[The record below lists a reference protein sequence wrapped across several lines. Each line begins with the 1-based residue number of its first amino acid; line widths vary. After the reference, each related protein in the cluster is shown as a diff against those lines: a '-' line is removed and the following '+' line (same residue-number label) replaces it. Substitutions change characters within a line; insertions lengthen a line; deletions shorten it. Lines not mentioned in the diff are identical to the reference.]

1 MQPQR
6 FNGPPL
12 PQYPAPQQMPPM
24 MPQQMFPQQ
33 QLPPQGAVP
42 PQMPQQPLNRP
53 AAEGLWNDTLKRDA
67 FEPEVAD
74 LFERMYNQVQASN
87 QAIAQFQAQQAW
99 TQQAIMQQAAAN
111 QFRQAELAASAEFD
125 TALAR
130 LPREAEALFGRGS
143 HAELKRNSPFFEARA
158 AVFSTYQQLRE
169 VAAQRGLNPSAE
181 TLLRQAAAIA
191 IPQQWQFIE
200 QTSQAPRQTIH
211 RPGRQSADI
220 GGANE
225 QAAEED
231 AARFIEERM
240 TAAGQPLN
248 RSDSRSSLGLLK

>member
-1 MQPQR
+1 
-6 FNGPPL
+6 
-12 PQYPAPQQMPPM
+12 
-24 MPQQMFPQQ
+24 
-33 QLPPQGAVP
+33 
-42 PQMPQQPLNRP
+42 MPQQPLNRP